1 MRKLLAAAAIVATGL
16 GVASQ
21 ASAAPSKTVEQFVC
35 DGEPTTI
42 VTAGRNGW
50 IDGVKYQALEF
61 TVVGTATS
69 PEGEVFPVN
78 DAKAWGGGAT
88 GAADEITCTQA
99 INDSGEEGTFVGQ
112 VTVIIRRA

>member
-1 MRKLLAAAAIVATGL
+1 
-16 GVASQ
+16 
-21 ASAAPSKTVEQFVC
+21 
-35 DGEPTTI
+35 
-42 VTAGRNGW
+42 
-50 IDGVKYQALEF
+50 
-61 TVVGTATS
+61 
-69 PEGEVFPVN
+69 VFPVN